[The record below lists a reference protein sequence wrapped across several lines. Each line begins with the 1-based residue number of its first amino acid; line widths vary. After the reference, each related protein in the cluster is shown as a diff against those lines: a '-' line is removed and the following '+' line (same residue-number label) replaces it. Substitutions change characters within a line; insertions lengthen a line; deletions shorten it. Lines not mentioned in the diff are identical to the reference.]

1 MPMKACSVLKN
12 VFAKDDTVKVVM
24 TSKNASFSSATYT
37 FKCCLLNGRYPD
49 YNRVIP
55 TSNPYTLTVD
65 RRSLLTAVRRVGV
78 FVDPGYSLEKFRIGA
93 DSMTIK
99 GDNKTNQSTA
109 REHTPC
115 SFDGPELTIGFS
127 SIYLLEILNVLPTDD
142 ITIALADPGRP
153 GVFRPMEDEKDT
165 ELLMLLMPMTV
176 TDF

>member
-1 MPMKACSVLKN
+1 VLRN
-12 VFAKDDTVKVVM
+12 VFAKDDTVSVEM
-24 TSKNASFSSATYT
+24 TSKNATFRSATYT
-37 FKCCLLNGRYPD
+37 FRCCLLNGRYPD

-55 TSNPYTLTVD
+55 AKNPYLLTVD

-78 FVDPGYSLEKFRIGA
+78 FVDPGYSLEKFRIEP
-93 DSMTIK
+93 DRIILK

-109 REHTPC
+109 REETPC

-127 SIYLLEILNVLPTDD
+127 SLYLQEILNILPSDD
-142 ITIALADPGRP
+142 ITVALADPGRP
-153 GVFRPMEDEKDT
+153 GVFRPIEDEKDT